1 MSTIAQAYVQIIPS
15 TKGISGSIS
24 SALSGESASAGK
36 SSGESIGS
44 NLVSTLKGVIAAA
57 GIGTLIKETLDA
69 GGALQQSFGGIDTL
83 YGEASTA
90 MKEMSYQAAAAG
102 ISANTYAEQAVSFGA
117 ALKQSFGGDVT
128 AAAEAANQ
136 AILDMADNSAKMGTD
151 ISSIQNA
158 YQGFA
163 KGNYTMLDNLKLGYG
178 GTKEEMQRLIDKANE
193 LNAEQ
198 GIASNYSISSFG
210 DIAAA
215 IHVVQEELGVAGVAA
230 AEAETTFTGS
240 FGSMA
245 AAAQNLMADLSLGAD
260 ITADIQ
266 MLATN
271 TANFLVGNFIPM
283 LWNILSGI
291 PTLVTTMIQTI
302 GAYLTE
308 NGPMLLQKG
317 VEMITSLVKGIQTK
331 LPEVLET
338 TREMLAEFIGIVE
351 KNLPDILDKGIEM
364 AGNIASGISE
374 NLPAVIK
381 SVGEMITQFLAYILE
396 HLPDIWQKG
405 IEMVTKVAE
414 GITSNMPAVISA
426 IAEVLANFLSTI
438 AEKLPD
444 ILQKGIEMIGQMVA
458 GIIESIPDV
467 ISGVGEVIEN
477 IKTTFGETDWK
488 QLGKDIIDGLVKGIK
503 NAASRVWDAI
513 SDVCSDAFESAKE
526 FFDIGSPSKLMADQI
541 GRWIPAGIA
550 EGIEDNMNPLTSA
563 IDEIGKASNVNRME
577 ALARQSAY
585 SYGSNVEAG
594 SGGIGQ
600 VVSLLEK
607 YLPNVGSDIYVDGQK
622 LGRVMNRRLGA
633 ML

>member
-69 GGALQQSFGGIDTL
+69 GGALQQSFGGLDTL
-83 YGEASTA
+83 YGDASTA
-90 MKEMSYQAAAAG
+90 MKEMSYEAAAAG

-151 ISSIQNA
+151 IQSVQNA

-178 GTKEEMQRLIDKANE
+178 GTKEEMQRLLTE
-193 LNAEQ
+193 AEKVT
-198 GIASNYSISSFG
+198 GIKYDISNFG
-210 DIAAA
+210 DITSA
-215 IHVVQEELGVAGVAA
+215 IHVIQNELGVAGVAA
-230 AEAETTFTGS
+230 EEAKTTFTGS
-240 FGSMA
+240 FSSMA

-266 MLATN
+266 ALATN
-271 TANFLVGNFIPM
+271 VSNFLVGNFIPM

-291 PTLVTTMIQTI
+291 PTLVVTMVQTI

-317 VEMITSLVKGIQTK
+317 IEMVASLVTGIQDN
-331 LPEVLET
+331 LPAMLET
-338 TREMLAEFIGIVE
+338 AQTMLAEFIGIVE
-351 KNLPDILDKGIEM
+351 ENLPDILDKGIEM

-381 SVGEMITQFLAYILE
+381 SVGEMVTRFMAYILE

-405 IEMVTKVAE
+405 IEMVGKVAE
-414 GITSNMPAVISA
+414 GIMSNMPAVVSA
-426 IAEVLANFLSTI
+426 IAETLANFLSTI

-444 ILQKGIEMIGQMVA
+444 ILQKGIEMIGELVA
-458 GIIESIPDV
+458 GIIQSIPDV
-467 ISGVGEVIEN
+467 ISGIGEIIEN
-477 IKTTFGETDWK
+477 IKTTFGEVDWK
-488 QLGKDIIDGLVKGIK
+488 KLGTDIIDGIVKGIK
-503 NAASRVWDAI
+503 NAASHVWNAI
-513 SDVCSDAFESAKE
+513 KDLCSDALEAAE
-526 FFDIGSPSKLMADQI
+526 DFFDIGSPSKVMADRV

-550 EGIEDNMNPLTSA
+550 EGIEDNMDPLVSA
-563 IDEIGKASNVNRME
+563 MDEIGVSTGIGTMGR
-577 ALARQSAY
+577 LARQSAY
-585 SYGSNVEAG
+585 SYGAGVETG
-594 SGGIGQ
+594 NGGMNQ
-600 VVSLLEK
+600 VVALLER
-607 YLPNVGSDIYVDGQK
+607 YLPNIGSDIYMDDQKVGQ
-622 LGRVMNRRLGA
+622 VINRRLGS

>member
-24 SALSGESASAGK
+24 SALSGESSKAGK
-36 SSGESIGS
+36 SSGESIGAG
-44 NLVSTLKGVIAAA
+44 LVSSLKGVIAAA

-83 YGEASTA
+83 YGGASAA
-90 MKEMSYQAAAAG
+90 MKEMSYEAAAAG

-151 ISSIQNA
+151 IQSVQNA

-178 GTKEEMQRLIDKANE
+178 GTKEEMQRL
-193 LNAEQ
+193 LAEAEKLT
-198 GIASNYSISSFG
+198 GVKYDISNFG
-210 DIAAA
+210 DITSA
-215 IHVVQEELGVAGVAA
+215 IHVIQDELGVAGVAA

-240 FGSMA
+240 FSSMA
-245 AAAQNLMADLSLGAD
+245 AAAQNLMADLSLGED

-266 MLATN
+266 MLAIN
-271 TANFLVGNFIPM
+271 VSNFLIGNFIPM

-291 PTLVTTMIQTI
+291 PTLVATMIQTI

-317 VEMITSLVKGIQTK
+317 IEMIASLVSGVQTN
-331 LPEVLET
+331 LPKMMAT
-338 TREMLAEFIGIVE
+338 AQTMLTKFISIVE
-351 KNLPDILDKGIEM
+351 ENLPGILDKGIEM
-364 AGNIASGISE
+364 AGNIASGISQ

-405 IEMVTKVAE
+405 IEMVAKVAE
-414 GITSNMPAVISA
+414 GITSNMPAVVSA

-438 AEKLPD
+438 AKKLPD
-444 ILQKGIEMIGQMVA
+444 ILQKGIEMIGQIVA
-458 GIIESIPDV
+458 GIIQSIPDV
-467 ISGVGEVIEN
+467 ISGIGEVIEN
-477 IKTTFGETDWK
+477 IKAAFGETDWK
-488 QLGKDIIDGLVKGIK
+488 QLGKDIINGLVKGIR

-513 SDVCSDAFESAKE
+513 SDVCSDAFEAAKD

-563 IDEIGKASNVNRME
+563 IDEIGEASNIGYMGT
-577 ALARQSAY
+577 LAKQSAY
-585 SYGSNVEAG
+585 SYGSGIEAG

-600 VVSLLEK
+600 VVSLLER
-607 YLPNVGSDIYVDGQK
+607 YLPNIGSDIYVDGQK
-622 LGRVMNRRLGA
+622 LGQVMNRRLGA

>member
-1 MSTIAQAYVQIIPS
+1 MSTIAQAYVQIVPS

-83 YGEASTA
+83 YGDASTA

-117 ALKQSFGGDVT
+117 ALKQSFGDDIQG
-128 AAAEAANQ
+128 AAQAANQ

-198 GIASNYSISSFG
+198 GITSNYSIKSFG

-230 AEAETTFTGS
+230 EEAKTTFSGS
-240 FGSMA
+240 FSSMA

-291 PTLVTTMIQTI
+291 PTLVTAMIQTI
-302 GAYLTE
+302 GTYLTE

-317 VEMITSLVKGIQTK
+317 IEMVTSLVTGIQTN
-331 LPEVLET
+331 LPAMLET
-338 TREMLAEFIGIVE
+338 AQTMLAEFISIVE
-351 KNLPDILDKGIEM
+351 ENLPGIMDKGIEM
-364 AGNIASGISE
+364 AGNIASGISQ
-374 NLPAVIK
+374 NLPEVIK

-426 IAEVLANFLSTI
+426 IAEVLTNFISTI

-444 ILQKGIEMIGQMVA
+444 ILQKGVEMIGQMVA

-467 ISGVGEVIEN
+467 ISGIGEVIEN

-488 QLGKDIIDGLVKGIK
+488 QLGKDIIDGLVNGIK

-513 SDVCSDAFESAKE
+513 SDLCSDALEAAE
-526 FFDIGSPSKLMADQI
+526 DFFDIGSPSKVMADRV

-550 EGIEDNMNPLTSA
+550 EGIEDNMSPLTSA
-563 IDEIGKASNVNRME
+563 IDEIGEVSNVGYMGT
-577 ALARQSAY
+577 LARQSAY
-585 SYGSNVEAG
+585 SYGSGVEAG
-594 SGGIGQ
+594 SGGMGQ
-600 VVSLLEK
+600 VINLLEK
-607 YLPNVGSDIYVDGQK
+607 YLPNIGSDIYMDEQKVGQI
-622 LGRVMNRRLGA
+622 MNRQLGA
-633 ML
+633 IL

>member
-1 MSTIAQAYVQIIPS
+1 MSTIAQAYVQIVPS

-117 ALKQSFGGDVT
+117 ALKQSFGDDIQG
-128 AAAEAANQ
+128 AAQAANQ

-230 AEAETTFTGS
+230 EEAETTFSGS
-240 FGSMA
+240 FSSMA

-271 TANFLVGNFIPM
+271 TANFLIGNFIPM

-317 VEMITSLVKGIQTK
+317 AETVTSLVTGIQTN
-331 LPEVLET
+331 LPVMLET
-338 TREMLAEFIGIVE
+338 AQTMLTEFLTIVE
-351 KNLPDILDKGIEM
+351 DNLPGILDKGIEM
-364 AGNIASGISE
+364 TGNIASGISQ
-374 NLPAVIK
+374 NLPEVIK

-414 GITSNMPAVISA
+414 GITSNMPAVVSA

-444 ILQKGIEMIGQMVA
+444 ILQKGVEMIGQMVA

-467 ISGVGEVIEN
+467 ISGIGEVIEN

-488 QLGKDIIDGLVKGIK
+488 QLGKDIIDGLVRGIK
-503 NAASRVWDAI
+503 NAASRVWSAI

-550 EGIEDNMNPLTSA
+550 EGIEDNMSPLTSA
-563 IDEIGKASNVNRME
+563 IDEIGEASNVGYMGT
-577 ALARQSAY
+577 LARQSAY
-585 SYGSNVEAG
+585 SYGSGVEAG
-594 SGGIGQ
+594 NGGMGQ
-600 VVSLLEK
+600 VINLLEQ
-607 YLPNVGSDIYVDGQK
+607 YLPNIGSDIYMDEQKVGQI
-622 LGRVMNRRLGA
+622 MNRQLGA
-633 ML
+633 IL

>member
-36 SSGESIGS
+36 SSGESIGAG
-44 NLVSTLKGVIAAA
+44 LVSTLKGVIAAA

-69 GGALQQSFGGIDTL
+69 GGALQQSFGGLDTL
-83 YGEASTA
+83 YGDASTA
-90 MKEMSYQAAAAG
+90 MKEMSYKAAAAG

-151 ISSIQNA
+151 IQSVQNA

-178 GTKEEMQRLIDKANE
+178 GTKEEMQRLLE
-193 LNAEQ
+193 EAEKVT
-198 GIASNYSISSFG
+198 GIKYDINNFG
-210 DIAAA
+210 DITSA
-215 IHVVQEELGVAGVAA
+215 IHVIQDELGVAGVAA
-230 AEAETTFTGS
+230 DEAETTFSGS
-240 FGSMA
+240 FSSMA
-245 AAAQNLMADLSLGAD
+245 AAAQNLMADLALGNEN

-271 TANFLVGNFIPM
+271 TASFLVGNFIPM

-291 PTLVTTMIQTI
+291 PTLVVTMVQTI
-302 GAYLTE
+302 GAYLAE

-317 VEMITSLVKGIQTK
+317 IEMVTSLVTGMQTN
-331 LPEVLET
+331 LPAMLET
-338 TREMLAEFIGIVE
+338 AQTMLAEFISIVE
-351 KNLPDILDKGIEM
+351 ENLPGILGKGIEM
-364 AGNIASGISE
+364 AGNIASGISQ
-374 NLPAVIK
+374 NLPEVIK

-426 IAEVLANFLSTI
+426 IAEVLTNFISTI
-438 AEKLPD
+438 AGKLPD
-444 ILQKGIEMIGQMVA
+444 ILQKGVEMIGQMVA
-458 GIIESIPDV
+458 GIIKSIPDV
-467 ISGVGEVIEN
+467 ISGIGEVIEN
-477 IKTTFGETDWK
+477 IKTTFSETDWK

-503 NAASRVWDAI
+503 NAANRVWDAI

-526 FFDIGSPSKLMADQI
+526 FFDIGSPSKLMADEI

-550 EGIEDNMNPLTSA
+550 EGIEDNMDPLTSA
-563 IDEIGKASNVNRME
+563 IDEIGETSNVGYMGT
-577 ALARQSAY
+577 LARQSAY
-585 SYGSNVEAG
+585 SYGSCVEAG
-594 SGGIGQ
+594 SGGMGQ
-600 VVSLLEK
+600 VISLLEK
-607 YLPNVGSDIYVDGQK
+607 YLPNIGSDIYMDEQKVGQI
-622 LGRVMNRRLGA
+622 MNRRLGA